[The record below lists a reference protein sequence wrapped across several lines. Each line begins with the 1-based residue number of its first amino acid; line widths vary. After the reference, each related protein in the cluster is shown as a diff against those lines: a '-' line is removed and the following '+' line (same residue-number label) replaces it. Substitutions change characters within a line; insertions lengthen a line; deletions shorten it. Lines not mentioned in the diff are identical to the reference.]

1 MNPLSEGL
9 YEAVVTTSLDRMLS
23 SDTRWRPEFA
33 DVGAPEAP
41 GVLARHVASLVQRVV
56 VAEKDDAR
64 RVALVNELIAL
75 LDLPDDAVLPALRE
89 LTRLGRADSPQTPTI
104 RPLTAFHDAALLTNA
119 RNEPS
124 LSAELRAEI
133 ASADRIDLL
142 CAFIK
147 WHGLRVLEEPLSQAH
162 GRGVPIRVITTT
174 YVGSTE
180 RRAVDELVRRFG
192 ATVKI
197 TYELDSTRLH
207 AKAWLF
213 RRNSGYDTAFVG
225 SSNLSKSAIV
235 DGLEWNVRIS
245 GVATPDLIRKW
256 EGSFDS
262 YWADPSFVTYD
273 PDVNGDDLDDALNKA
288 ANRDAGGALVISL
301 SGLELRPY
309 PHQEQVLE
317 ALATER
323 EVHGRHRNLVVAA
336 TGTGKTVMAAL
347 DYRRLIRDADERG
360 LSLLF
365 VAHRSEILTQSLRT
379 YREALADG
387 DFGELYV
394 SGARPERWRH
404 VFASI
409 QSLGAY
415 GLDRIAPDHF
425 DVVVVDEFHHAA
437 AASYRRL
444 LEHLRPREL
453 LGLTATPE
461 RSDGLDVRTYF
472 GDRIAYE
479 LRLWDALA
487 ADLLVPFHYFG
498 LADDVDL
505 TSIEWKRGAY
515 DVEGLERLYT
525 GNDAR
530 AAKILREL
538 RDKVTDVTNMRALG
552 FCVSVAHAEYMAR
565 VFREAGVPALAVS
578 GETSPSARA
587 DAISR
592 LRRREVNAL
601 FAADLF
607 NEGLDVPEMDTV
619 LFLRP
624 TQSATIFLQ
633 QLGRGLRRTHGKAV
647 LTVLDFIGRAR
658 REFRFDVR
666 YRALTGTSR
675 RELEHQAEQGFPF
688 LPSGSQIVLDR
699 VAQSIVLDNIRT
711 QLRVTR
717 KQLVADVRSHGDLS
731 LADYLREANR
741 DLAEVYGKHGSWT
754 SLRREAGLPTPAA
767 GPDEDKLLRRVS
779 ALSHVDD
786 EERAELYA
794 CLADQHG
801 PAYQEL
807 TAREQALARML
818 FFTIWPNAGGFSSY
832 ESGLAHLRSHP
843 AVCAEL
849 REVAALGLDRTRHL
863 ARPLGEGL
871 QHVPLQTH
879 AQYRREEIL
888 AGLGW
893 ASMTRSARGNITGVA
908 WAEETNTD
916 ALMINLRKTER
927 DFSPTTMYRDF
938 AISPDLFHWE
948 SQNATSTTSAAGR
961 RYLHHASEGSHVV
974 LFVRDTPEN
983 DIGAAPFLCLGPAS
997 YVEHRGERPIGITW
1011 KLHRSMPADTFR
1023 SAAVVAS

>member
-1 MNPLSEGL
+1 MEPLVEGV
-9 YEAVVTTSLDRMLS
+9 YEAVRTAGLDRVLRA
-23 SDTRWRPEFA
+23 DDRWSPNFEA
-33 DVGAPEAP
+33 VGRPEAP
-41 GVLARHVASLVQRVV
+41 SVLARHISAAVERAIASEADDTLRIAIVNDLLTLLNADDDHVQDVLTQL
-56 VAEKDDAR
+56 
-64 RVALVNELIAL
+64 VAL
-75 LDLPDDAVLPALRE
+75 
-89 LTRLGRADSPQTPTI
+89 RAQSRPPGGFV
-104 RPLTAFHDAALLTNA
+104 RPLTPLSDAALLTNA

-133 ASADRIDLL
+133 GSADRVDLL

-147 WHGLRVLEEPLSQAH
+147 WHGLRVLEEPLSQAYE
-162 GRGVPIRVITTT
+162 RGVPIRVITTT

-273 PDVNGDDLDDALNKA
+273 PDLDGDALDDALNTA
-288 ANRDAGGALVISL
+288 ANRDAGGALVINL

-323 EVHGRHRNLVVAA
+323 EVHDRHRNLVVAA
-336 TGTGKTVMAAL
+336 TGTGKTVIAAL
-347 DYRRLIRDADERG
+347 DYRRLFREADQRG

-387 DFGELYV
+387 AFGEPYV
-394 SGARPERWRH
+394 GGARPERWRH

-444 LEHLRPREL
+444 LEHLQPREL

-461 RSDGLDVRTYF
+461 RSDGLDVRSYF
-472 GDRIAYE
+472 GDRVAYE
-479 LRLWDALA
+479 LRLWDALT

-498 LADDVDL
+498 LADEVDL
-505 TSIEWKRGAY
+505 TAIEWKRGAY
-515 DVEGLERLYT
+515 DVEGLDRLYT

-538 RDKVTDVTNMRALG
+538 RDKVTDVGQMRALG
-552 FCVSVAHAEYMAR
+552 FCASIAHAEYMAR

-578 GETSPSARA
+578 GETSASARA

-607 NEGLDVPEMDTV
+607 NEGLDIPEIDTV

-666 YRALTGTSR
+666 YRALTGSSR
-675 RELEHQAEQGFPF
+675 RELERQAEQGFPF

-741 DLAEVYGKHGSWT
+741 DLAEIYAKHGSWT
-754 SLRREAGLPTPAA
+754 SLRREAGLPTPPP
-767 GPDEDKLLRRVS
+767 GPDEEKLLRRVS
-779 ALSHVDD
+779 ALVHVDD
-786 EERAELYA
+786 EERADVYPRIGHP
-794 CLADQHG
+794 HG
-801 PAYQEL
+801 PAYDEL
-807 TAREQALARML
+807 TDREQALARML
-818 FFTIWPNAGGFSSY
+818 FFTIWPNAGGFTSY
-832 ESGLAHLRSHP
+832 ESGLAHLRRHP
-843 AVCAEL
+843 AVCQEL
-849 REVAALGLDRTRHL
+849 GEVSVIGLDRTRHL
-863 ARPLGEGL
+863 PRSLGGEL
-871 QHVPLQTH
+871 EHVPLKTH
-879 AQYRREEIL
+879 ARYRREEIL
-888 AGLGW
+888 AALGW

-908 WAEETNTD
+908 WAQETQTD
-916 ALMINLRKTER
+916 ALMINLRKSER
-927 DFSPTTMYRDF
+927 DFSPSTMYRDF

-948 SQNATSTTSAAGR
+948 SQNATSLASPTGR
-961 RYLHHASEGSHVV
+961 RYINHVQQGTHVV
-974 LFVRDTPEN
+974 LLARENPED
-983 DIGAAPFLCLGPAS
+983 DIGAAPFLCLGRAT
-997 YVEHRGERPIGITW
+997 YVEHRGERPIAITW
-1011 KLHRSMPADTFR
+1011 RLSRPMPADLFPVA
-1023 SAAVVAS
+1023 SVVAS

>member
-1 MNPLSEGL
+1 MGL
-9 YEAVVTTSLDRMLS
+9 ESALLGDSRAWTFE
-23 SDTRWRPEFA
+23 P
-33 DVGAPEAP
+33 VGGAEAPEA
-41 GVLARHVASLVQRVV
+41 LARHLSLAVHDVLAS
-56 VAEKDDAR
+56 EHDDAR
-64 RVALVNELIAL
+64 RVEIVNGLLVHLAAQGSLLRKPLSQLVALSPVG
-75 LDLPDDAVLPALRE
+75 LPKPVRPLAPLSQPAL
-89 LTRLGRADSPQTPTI
+89 
-104 RPLTAFHDAALLTNA
+104 FTNA
-119 RNEPS
+119 PTEPN

-142 CAFIK
+142 CAFVK
-147 WHGLRVLEEPLSQAH
+147 WHGLRVLDDALNRAH
-162 GRGVPIRVITTT
+162 ERKVPIRVITTT

-197 TYELDSTRLH
+197 TYELNSTRLH

-225 SSNLSKSAIV
+225 SSNLSKSALV

-262 YWADPSFVTYD
+262 YWEAPGFLTYD
-273 PDVNGDDLDDALNKA
+273 PDADGDKLDDALNKA
-288 ANRDAGGALVISL
+288 ANRESGSGVVVNL

-309 PHQEQVLE
+309 PHQEQVME

-323 EVHGRHRNLVVAA
+323 EIHDRHRNLVVAA
-336 TGTGKTVMAAL
+336 TGTGKTVIAAL
-347 DYRRLIRDADERG
+347 DYRRLLREVDSKG

-365 VAHRSEILTQSLRT
+365 VAHRQEILAQSLRT

-394 SGARPERWRH
+394 GGSRPERWRH

-415 GLDRIAPDHF
+415 GVERIAPDHF

-444 LEHLRPREL
+444 LEHLQPREL

-461 RSDGLDVRTYF
+461 RSDGLDVRSYF
-472 GDRIAYE
+472 DDRLAYE

-505 TSIEWKRGAY
+505 SDVEWKRGAY

-530 AAKILREL
+530 SAKILRAL
-538 RDKVTDVTNMRALG
+538 KDKVTDVGQMRALG

-565 VFREAGVPALAVS
+565 AFREAGVPALAVS
-578 GETSPSARA
+578 GATPTKERA
-587 DAISR
+587 DAITR
-592 LRRREVNAL
+592 LRGRDVNVL

-607 NEGLDVPEMDTV
+607 NEGLDIPEIDTV

-633 QLGRGLRRTHGKAV
+633 QLGRGLRRAHGKAV
-647 LTVLDFIGRAR
+647 LTVLDFIGQAR
-658 REFRFDVR
+658 QEFRFDVR
-666 YRALTGTSR
+666 YRALTGTTR
-675 RELEHQAEQGFPF
+675 RELERQTELGFPF

-699 VAQSIVLDNIRT
+699 VAQRIVLDNIKS
-711 QLRVTR
+711 QLRVNR
-717 KQLVADVRSHGDLS
+717 RQLAADVRAHGDLTLS
-731 LADYLREANR
+731 GYLHEAGR
-741 DLAEVYGKHGSWT
+741 DLAEIYAGHGSWT
-754 SLRREAGLPTPAA
+754 RLRRDAGLPTPPA
-767 GPDEDKLLRRVS
+767 GPEEDALLRRIS
-779 ALSHVDD
+779 AFTHVDD
-786 EERAELYA
+786 DERAGVYA
-794 CLADQHG
+794 RVSDPGG
-801 PAYQEL
+801 PAYEEL
-807 TAREQALARML
+807 SAREKALVRML
-818 FFTIWPNAGGFSSY
+818 FFTVWPNAGGFSSY
-832 ESGLAHLRSHP
+832 ADGLARLRRNP
-843 AVCAEL
+843 AVCAEIAEL
-849 REVAALGLDRTRHL
+849 VALGTDRTRHL
-863 ARPLGEGL
+863 PRSLGEGL

-879 AQYRREEIL
+879 ARYRREEVL
-888 AGLGW
+888 AALGW

-908 WAEETNTD
+908 WAEETKTD
-916 ALMINLRKTER
+916 ALFINLRKSER
-927 DFSPTTMYRDF
+927 RFSPTTMYRDF
-938 AISPDLFHWE
+938 ALSTDRFHWE
-948 SQNATSTTSAAGR
+948 SQNATSADSPAGR
-961 RYLHHASEGSHVV
+961 RYINHASQGSHVV
-974 LFVRDTPEN
+974 LFVREAQTD
-983 DIGAAPFLCLGPAS
+983 DIGAAPFTCLGPAT
-997 YVEHRGERPIGITW
+997 YVEHRGDRPMAITW
-1011 KLHRSMPADTFR
+1011 RLHRPMPTDLF
-1023 SAAVVAS
+1023 SLAAVVAS